1 MDKNCIL
8 GVDPGL
14 SGALALLDSDGL
26 ITVFDM
32 PVTARVVNG
41 KTKNRI
47 DAYQLGDWVA
57 KNAPSIRV
65 AIVEAVGAMPGQG
78 VTSSFGFGFTAGVI
92 QGVLAACD
100 VAMQEVHP
108 QKWKRQYGLLGQP
121 KDASRAMASKLLPS
135 AAHLWPRKKDDGRA
149 EAVLLALYGRM
160 KEDVA

>member
-1 MDKNCIL
+1 MGTKDCIL

-14 SGALALLDSDGL
+14 HGAIALLYPDDG
-26 ITVFDM
+26 IEVFDM
-32 PVTARVVNG
+32 PITTRVVNG

-57 KNAPSIRV
+57 QNAPRIQLAV
-65 AIVEAVGAMPGQG
+65 VEAVGAMPGQG

-100 VAMQEVHP
+100 VAIHEVHP
-108 QKWKRQYGLLGQP
+108 QKWKRHYGLLGQP
-121 KDASRAMASKLLPS
+121 KDASRAAASQRMPG

-149 EAVLLALYGRM
+149 EAALLALYG
-160 KEDVA
+160 KSLA